1 MLSLRRYTPSDAE
14 LWDRLVVSSRNGTFL
29 LQRPYMDYHA
39 DRFCDHS
46 LLYIYK
52 ERLVAVLPASEHDN
66 RIVSHGG
73 LTYGGFVLSDVVT
86 ATMLGEMLEKTIEY
100 YRQKGFVSLTIK
112 PIPHIYHRQPAE
124 EELYW
129 LFRKNARLEARGLS
143 STVSL
148 ADPLPYST
156 LRRRKVRNAQ
166 KAGCQVVFTED
177 RKQQQ
182 AFWNILTE
190 VLGVRHHRLPVHSFA
205 EMELLTSRFPQNIQH
220 AVVLSVT
227 GEVIAGTVLYV
238 QAPVVHAQYIAASG
252 EGRELGAL
260 DLLFDTLIRQCAS
273 QGYQYFDFGISTE
286 DGGNY
291 LNEGL
296 IFQKEG
302 FGARSTLYDAY
313 TLCF

>member
-52 ERLVAVLPASEHDN
+52 EHIVGVLPASEHDD
-66 RIVSHGG
+66 RIYSHGG
-73 LTYGGFVLSDVVT
+73 LTYGGFVLSDEVT
-86 ATMLGEMLEKTIEY
+86 ATMMGEMLQMAMDY
-100 YRQKGFVSLTIK
+100 YHQQGFVSLTIK
-112 PIPHIYHRQPAE
+112 PIPHIYHRQPSE

-129 LFRKNARLEARGLS
+129 LFRKSARLEARGLS

-148 ADPLPYST
+148 TDPLPYST
-156 LRRRKVRNAQ
+156 LRRRKIRNAQ
-166 KAGCQVVFTED
+166 KAGCQVVLTED
-177 RKQQQ
+177 KEQQL
-182 AFWNILTE
+182 AFWRILTE
-190 VLGVRHHRLPVHSFA
+190 VLSVRHNRLPVHTFA
-205 EMELLTSRFPQNIQH
+205 EMELLTSRFPQNIRH
-220 AVVLSVT
+220 AVVLSDT

-238 QAPVVHAQYIAASG
+238 QSPVVHAQYIAASD
-252 EGRELGAL
+252 EGRTLGAL
-260 DLLFDTLIRQCAS
+260 DLLFDVLIRQSAS
-273 QGYQYFDFGISTE
+273 RGYQYFDFGISTE

-313 TLCF
+313 TLYL